1 MTILKSTTPTTPIRI
16 VGPIRV
22 NPWCGLRRSANATA
36 TTAWRP
42 GVAHGPNDLHWPF
55 IRPGLT
61 NEPLHDWQRLM
72 NGHLVT
78 NGVSR
83 LQTNGPIVLVGLT
96 VMAIHFLHA
105 GRKRA
110 TLPGAEESMTT
121 TIEFITALFCQVDD
135 HLAGL
140 PKHPEAHLWPSE
152 VVNFGA
158 VACPQGR
165 GQPSLLSLVDA

>member
-1 MTILKSTTPTTPIRI
+1 M
-16 VGPIRV
+16 G
-22 NPWCGLRRSANATA
+22 G
-36 TTAWRP
+36 P

-61 NEPLHDWQRLM
+61 NEPLHDWQRTYEM
-72 NGHLVT
+72 EHLVT

-83 LQTNGPIVLVGLT
+83 LQTNGPNSYLSALLSWPYTSSTLVES
-96 VMAIHFLHA
+96 V
-105 GRKRA
+105 A

-152 VVNFGA
+152 VVTFGA
-158 VACPQGR
+158 VAM
-165 GQPSLLSLVDA
+165 PSRAWQTVPSIAG